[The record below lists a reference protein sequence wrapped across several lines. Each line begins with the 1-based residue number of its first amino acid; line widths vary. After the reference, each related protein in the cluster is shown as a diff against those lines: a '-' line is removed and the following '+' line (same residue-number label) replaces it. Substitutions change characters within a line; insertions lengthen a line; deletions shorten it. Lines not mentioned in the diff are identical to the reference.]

1 MWNKAKTKRKFE
13 IDIISIKNLNDFD
26 INEHTAVIYCSSYT
40 ERLNKPKIASNWLT
54 MELVGKG
61 DAFASGHSELIKS
74 FIDTLNPQIKKI
86 IICTDRAESRAP
98 AVAAAIT
105 RYIGESD
112 ISFWRNYKYHPNV
125 NVFNRLCKSFNVY
138 MPKIAISYRVFINKY
153 ALRKQI
159 NKSRK

>member
-1 MWNKAKTKRKFE
+1 MNVNSTSESKGGE
-13 IDIISIKNLNDFD
+13 LYIDDIRVGTLPISQFPLK
-26 INEHTAVIYCSSYT
+26 
-40 ERLNKPKIASNWLT
+40 
-54 MELVGKG
+54 
-61 DAFASGHSELIKS
+61 SGLH
-74 FIDTLNPQIKKI
+74 QIKKI

-98 AVAAAIT
+98 AIAAAIT